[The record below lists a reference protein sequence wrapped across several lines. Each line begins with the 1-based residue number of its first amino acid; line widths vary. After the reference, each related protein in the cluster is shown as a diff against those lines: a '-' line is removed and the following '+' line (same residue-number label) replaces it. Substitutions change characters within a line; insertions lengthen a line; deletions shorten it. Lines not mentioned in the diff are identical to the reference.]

1 MPGHD
6 ADGEELPAADA
17 LDTDGSSWRQVYAR
31 SRKPAS
37 SLKKTSVVDTSTE
50 EPQKVLASIR
60 RNAPRP
66 PPLPADDYKIVLR
79 IRGGF
84 NCADT
89 PLPKLIHAILQ
100 AAALTRSL
108 QDQYRI
114 NAVSNTIL
122 VSTPDSERTDA
133 YFQIKTIKMDNRSY
147 EVASHITDPSNTC
160 KGVIRNVPVD
170 HTAETIMS
178 SLLDYDRLGLI
189 LTGRRMGATTSVLV
203 TFRGTRVPYYINY
216 QGGVIR
222 CVPYRY
228 RTEACNLC
236 RTVGHRPDVC
246 PSAPQSLCQVCG
258 VPNPPH
264 DHDCQPK
271 CVVCQKDHP
280 TGSPQCPQRYKPKPK
295 PAPLLFEKDAASL
308 LGPSTLSQNNQRGR
322 SPSPTKRQ
330 ERRSR
335 SRSRSRRRN
344 RSRSK
349 SVYPDNG
356 RRTGPGNQPLATG
369 DMSREEKEQIIQLR
383 MEEMRRKNEELL
395 RRHAEIEA
403 DKKNADLLSSA
414 AIKDNSLRKPP
425 PAESSSLPQEK
436 AEKKPLKPKQPREPR
451 VRPVPPPVERDSVTH
466 RMQRLSMEDGP
477 PPDPNYRFLAD
488 RMREGDADG
497 CGDTGGDRGGSRR
510 HRDNYGGQDFDN
522 VRHAMR
528 QDKAL
533 RRESNSVLPPNLAM
547 TGRQR
552 REYEQWKSDRAA
564 IDQERMQRHTDAEGN
579 FTREWDLHKGQQMG
593 RSKGNEHPEQ
603 QTGAAGTCALS
614 LPNGT
619 IVLLREQSKYR
630 ARVMSGV
637 ITENC
642 SRLPSV
648 PKKCSSSTNETQLPT
663 PARPLE
669 GAATRESSLSAIRS
683 APARPMKAL

>member
-1 MPGHD
+1 MM
-6 ADGEELPAADA
+6 
-17 LDTDGSSWRQVYAR
+17 R
-31 SRKPAS
+31 S
-37 SLKKTSVVDTSTE
+37 E

-84 NCADT
+84 NCADA

-271 CVVCQKDHP
+271 CVVCQKDHS

-356 RRTGPGNQPLATG
+356 RRTGPGNQLPRSSAVTFSTVIT
-369 DMSREEKEQIIQLR
+369 DMSSVTVLTVTLLRLSSGFPSCSHEKWNGPLPLGTAQVTYNFLPITAFLEKENGITSGIPG
-383 MEEMRRKNEELL
+383 
-395 RRHAEIEA
+395 I
-403 DKKNADLLSSA
+403 
-414 AIKDNSLRKPP
+414 
-425 PAESSSLPQEK
+425 
-436 AEKKPLKPKQPREPR
+436 RE
-451 VRPVPPPVERDSVTH
+451 H
-466 RMQRLSMEDGP
+466 L
-477 PPDPNYRFLAD
+477 
-488 RMREGDADG
+488 
-497 CGDTGGDRGGSRR
+497 C
-510 HRDNYGGQDFDN
+510 
-522 VRHAMR
+522 
-528 QDKAL
+528 
-533 RRESNSVLPPNLAM
+533 
-547 TGRQR
+547 
-552 REYEQWKSDRAA
+552 
-564 IDQERMQRHTDAEGN
+564 I
-579 FTREWDLHKGQQMG
+579 
-593 RSKGNEHPEQ
+593 
-603 QTGAAGTCALS
+603 
-614 LPNGT
+614 
-619 IVLLREQSKYR
+619 
-630 ARVMSGV
+630 
-637 ITENC
+637 
-642 SRLPSV
+642 
-648 PKKCSSSTNETQLPT
+648 
-663 PARPLE
+663 
-669 GAATRESSLSAIRS
+669 
-683 APARPMKAL
+683 

>member
-6 ADGEELPAADA
+6 VDGEELPAADA
-17 LDTDGSSWRQVYAR
+17 LDTDGSIWRQVYAR

-89 PLPKLIHAILQ
+89 LLPKLIHAILQ

-114 NAVSNTIL
+114 KAVSNTIL

-178 SLLDYDRLGLI
+178 SLLDYDRQGLV

-216 QGGVIR
+216 QGGAIR

-258 VPNPPH
+258 VPKPPH

-308 LGPSTLSQNNQRGR
+308 LGPSMLSQNNQRGC

-356 RRTGPGNQPLATG
+356 RRTGPGNQQWARNIKRGGKELDEACIVCEKHFE
-369 DMSREEKEQIIQLR
+369 SRFIERSYKTVVRGELVEIPREAPQLT
-383 MEEMRRKNEELL
+383 
-395 RRHAEIEA
+395 
-403 DKKNADLLSSA
+403 
-414 AIKDNSLRKPP
+414 KDAVPTLFPDAPKYLTKR
-425 PAESSSLPQEK
+425 A
-436 AEKKPLKPKQPREPR
+436 PLKRN
-451 VRPVPPPVERDSVTH
+451 ERDLCNQKPIEHKKRKRQSSTEATDVLSTHVEDSTSDASVAFEFSD
-466 RMQRLSMEDGP
+466 LEASP
-477 PPDPNYRFLAD
+477 PW
-488 RMREGDADG
+488 
-497 CGDTGGDRGGSRR
+497 TK
-510 HRDNYGGQDFDN
+510 
-522 VRHAMR
+522 V
-528 QDKAL
+528 
-533 RRESNSVLPPNLAM
+533 NL
-547 TGRQR
+547 
-552 REYEQWKSDRAA
+552 E
-564 IDQERMQRHTDAEGN
+564 N
-579 FTREWDLHKGQQMG
+579 C
-593 RSKGNEHPEQ
+593 EQ
-603 QTGAAGTCALS
+603 QTFACCHTNGDGSLDSLLVPQKADNKHALQK
-614 LPNGT
+614 
-619 IVLLREQSKYR
+619 EKDQSNRY
-630 ARVMSGV
+630 
-637 ITENC
+637 
-642 SRLPSV
+642 
-648 PKKCSSSTNETQLPT
+648 
-663 PARPLE
+663 
-669 GAATRESSLSAIRS
+669 
-683 APARPMKAL
+683 

>member
-122 VSTPDSERTDA
+122 VSTPDCERTDA

-203 TFRGTRVPYYINY
+203 TFRGTRVPFYINY

-246 PSAPQSLCQVCG
+246 PSVPQSLCQVCG

-356 RRTGPGNQPLATG
+356 RRTGPGNQWIA
-369 DMSREEKEQIIQLR
+369 DNNNENNDYDEQYG
-383 MEEMRRKNEELL
+383 
-395 RRHAEIEA
+395 
-403 DKKNADLLSSA
+403 SS
-414 AIKDNSLRKPP
+414 N
-425 PAESSSLPQEK
+425 
-436 AEKKPLKPKQPREPR
+436 
-451 VRPVPPPVERDSVTH
+451 
-466 RMQRLSMEDGP
+466 
-477 PPDPNYRFLAD
+477 NCYRYYSY
-488 RMREGDADG
+488 
-497 CGDTGGDRGGSRR
+497 CGNGSR
-510 HRDNYGGQDFDN
+510 
-522 VRHAMR
+522 
-528 QDKAL
+528 
-533 RRESNSVLPPNLAM
+533 
-547 TGRQR
+547 
-552 REYEQWKSDRAA
+552 
-564 IDQERMQRHTDAEGN
+564 
-579 FTREWDLHKGQQMG
+579 
-593 RSKGNEHPEQ
+593 
-603 QTGAAGTCALS
+603 
-614 LPNGT
+614 
-619 IVLLREQSKYR
+619 
-630 ARVMSGV
+630 
-637 ITENC
+637 
-642 SRLPSV
+642 
-648 PKKCSSSTNETQLPT
+648 STNCKLHICGTL
-663 PARPLE
+663 RC
-669 GAATRESSLSAIRS
+669 
-683 APARPMKAL
+683 

>member
-1 MPGHD
+1 MPGHY

-356 RRTGPGNQPLATG
+356 RRTGPGNQVVVELRYVAHLAAVAEAPFREVSLEGFIGTDRRARGRVDERHPDLLGDVDSPVSAGRGSRALSAQITLFGGPLDVDLDLDRALPGVEPLVVDLDLSRSLDLYLERDLPLACG
-369 DMSREEKEQIIQLR
+369 GASLKSGCPVL
-383 MEEMRRKNEELL
+383 MENQATKAFKARK
-395 RRHAEIEA
+395 A
-403 DKKNADLLSSA
+403 
-414 AIKDNSLRKPP
+414 
-425 PAESSSLPQEK
+425 
-436 AEKKPLKPKQPREPR
+436 
-451 VRPVPPPVERDSVTH
+451 
-466 RMQRLSMEDGP
+466 
-477 PPDPNYRFLAD
+477 
-488 RMREGDADG
+488 
-497 CGDTGGDRGGSRR
+497 
-510 HRDNYGGQDFDN
+510 
-522 VRHAMR
+522 
-528 QDKAL
+528 
-533 RRESNSVLPPNLAM
+533 
-547 TGRQR
+547 
-552 REYEQWKSDRAA
+552 
-564 IDQERMQRHTDAEGN
+564 
-579 FTREWDLHKGQQMG
+579 
-593 RSKGNEHPEQ
+593 
-603 QTGAAGTCALS
+603 
-614 LPNGT
+614 
-619 IVLLREQSKYR
+619 
-630 ARVMSGV
+630 
-637 ITENC
+637 
-642 SRLPSV
+642 
-648 PKKCSSSTNETQLPT
+648 
-663 PARPLE
+663 
-669 GAATRESSLSAIRS
+669 
-683 APARPMKAL
+683 

>member
-295 PAPLLFEKDAASL
+295 PAPLLFEKDAASP

-356 RRTGPGNQPLATG
+356 RRTGPGNQVSWAQVASPESSIQRQLKQMQDEMANLRAENAKLRLELQSFKQSPACVPPQASPLTSTVVSPALTTSPSTTPVTR
-369 DMSREEKEQIIQLR
+369 DTAQPPAQKRKISAPITSFEERVDKIEEKLEKVDKFEEKVNKLEVKLDNFITFSTASFQKLHETVASIQQAIIPMQRTLDR
-383 MEEMRRKNEELL
+383 VTQWIDTVHANHPELT
-395 RRHAEIEA
+395 AP
-403 DKKNADLLSSA
+403 
-414 AIKDNSLRKPP
+414 KPNP
-425 PAESSSLPQEK
+425 PAE
-436 AEKKPLKPKQPREPR
+436 
-451 VRPVPPPVERDSVTH
+451 
-466 RMQRLSMEDGP
+466 
-477 PPDPNYRFLAD
+477 N
-488 RMREGDADG
+488 
-497 CGDTGGDRGGSRR
+497 
-510 HRDNYGGQDFDN
+510 
-522 VRHAMR
+522 
-528 QDKAL
+528 
-533 RRESNSVLPPNLAM
+533 
-547 TGRQR
+547 
-552 REYEQWKSDRAA
+552 
-564 IDQERMQRHTDAEGN
+564 
-579 FTREWDLHKGQQMG
+579 
-593 RSKGNEHPEQ
+593 
-603 QTGAAGTCALS
+603 
-614 LPNGT
+614 
-619 IVLLREQSKYR
+619 
-630 ARVMSGV
+630 
-637 ITENC
+637 
-642 SRLPSV
+642 
-648 PKKCSSSTNETQLPT
+648 
-663 PARPLE
+663 
-669 GAATRESSLSAIRS
+669 ATS
-683 APARPMKAL
+683 